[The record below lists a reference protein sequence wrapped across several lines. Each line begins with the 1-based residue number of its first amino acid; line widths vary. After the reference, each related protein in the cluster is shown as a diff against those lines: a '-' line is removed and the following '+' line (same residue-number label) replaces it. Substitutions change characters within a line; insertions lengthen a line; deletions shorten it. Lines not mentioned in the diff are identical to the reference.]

1 MFYFPDTY
9 GNDCTACDS
18 AVNFSAQSLSRETP
32 MPLPK
37 RLIEGYENFRSGRYA
52 SEAERYLRLGEGR
65 QKPSIMMIA
74 CCDSRAAPE
83 TVFDAGPG
91 EIFVVRNVANL
102 VSPYT
107 PDGGHHSTS
116 AALEFAVL
124 SLGVKHVVI
133 MGHGRCGGIRAVA
146 QPGSPLTDTDF
157 IGRWMRPVRDVARVV
172 PRPAGMADNE
182 HERHIERASIEH
194 SLANLHTFPWIRMR
208 ENRREISLHGVWFD
222 ISLGELHVYDEDSA
236 AWAPLEVEGR

>member
-1 MFYFPDTY
+1 MFYFPGTY
-9 GNDCTACDS
+9 GNDCAASLST
-18 AVNFSAQSLSRETP
+18 VNFFAQGRGRETP

-37 RLIEGYENFRSGRYA
+37 RLIEGYENFRRGRYA
-52 SEAERYLRLGEGR
+52 SEAERYRRLGEGQ

-102 VSPYT
+102 VPPYM

-124 SLGVKHVVI
+124 SLGVKHVAI

-157 IGRWMRPVRDVARVV
+157 IGRWMRAVRDVAHVV
-172 PRPAGMADNE
+172 PRTGAATDAE

-194 SLANLHTFPWIRMR
+194 SLANLRTFPWIRMK
-208 ENRREISLHGVWFD
+208 ENRREVSLHGVWFD
-222 ISLGELHVYDEDSA
+222 ISLGELHVYDEDKA
-236 AWAPLEVEGR
+236 EWAPIETEGR